1 MPFLALL
8 EKQPK
13 VFILFLACAL
23 IGMLGF
29 VDYRTGYEISSSIVY
44 LLPIMLTAW
53 VVGQWW
59 GVAIST
65 ICAGTWLW
73 ADVASGHLY
82 SSAIVMFWNGVM
94 RLGFFLLLTYSTAT
108 IRRMLQREQEL
119 ARTDSLTGLLNRRA
133 FYEQAELEIQ
143 RIRRFFRPFT
153 VLCFD
158 LDGFKAINDAFGH
171 DSGDGL
177 LTDVASVLRGNTRA
191 VDIAARMGGDE
202 FALLI
207 PEVGPEAAKPV
218 AEKLQR
224 LLLDRMKARGFAVT
238 FSIGAVSVLAPPPSL
253 DAVLAAADQLVYGVK
268 YGGKDGIQYE
278 VYTGEQIAENRST
291 LAGG

>member
-1 MPFLALL
+1 MPLFDLLKNRSKVFVFCLALAL
-8 EKQPK
+8 
-13 VFILFLACAL
+13 VVL
-23 IGMLGF
+23 IGF
-29 VDYRTGYEISSSIVY
+29 IDYRTGYEASLTLFYLIPVAMVAWYLGIWWSGLVSVIS
-44 LLPIMLTAW
+44 
-53 VVGQWW
+53 
-59 GVAIST
+59 VA
-65 ICAGTWLW
+65 TWLL
-73 ADVASGHLY
+73 ADRAAGQIYSGF
-82 SSAIVMFWNGVM
+82 AAFWNEAM
-94 RLGFFLLLTYSTAT
+94 RLGFFLVISYTLAAL
-108 IRRMLQREQEL
+108 RRTLQREQLL
-119 ARTDSLTGLLNRRA
+119 ARTDPLTGLLNRRA
-133 FYEQAELEIQ
+133 FYEQAELEVQ

-158 LDGFKAINDAFGH
+158 MDGFKAINDTFGH

-177 LTDVASVLRGNTRA
+177 LADVAAVLRGNTRA

-224 LLLDRMKARGFAVT
+224 LLLDQMKARGFDVT

-253 DAVLAAADQLVYGVK
+253 DAVLTVADQLVYGVK

-278 VYTGEQIAENRST
+278 IYTG
-291 LAGG
+291 AGK